1 MPAAAAGSPLP
12 LPFLLVALAAVAALS
27 FAAALRWSRWRTSAQ
42 SRRRARRGFA
52 GQAAAAKLLASSGY
66 TVLDASPRVDWTAL
80 QGGEGGEGEV
90 IEHVVELRADY
101 LVRRGG
107 RHYIAEVKT
116 GAAAELLGNSAT
128 RRQLL
133 EYQLAFGVDGVLL
146 VRPEDKRVEPI
157 EFPGLGGAPDGRSA
171 ALSWFLA
178 GAALGGAGALVAA
191 HALF

>member
-1 MPAAAAGSPLP
+1 MPAAAGGSPLP
-12 LPFLLVALAAVAALS
+12 LSFLLIALAAVAALS

-52 GQAAAAKLLASSGY
+52 GQAAAAKLLASAGY
-66 TVLDASPRVDWTAL
+66 TVLDANPRVDWTAL
-80 QGGEGGEGEV
+80 QGGEGEV

-101 LVRRGG
+101 LVRRRG

-157 EFPGLGGAPDGRSA
+157 EFPGLGEAPDGRSA
-171 ALSWFLA
+171 ALSWFIA

>member
-1 MPAAAAGSPLP
+1 MPAAAGGSPLP
-12 LPFLLVALAAVAALS
+12 PSWILIALAAVAALS
-27 FAAALRWSRWRTSAQ
+27 FAAALRWSRWRTSAL

-52 GQAAAAKLLASSGY
+52 GQAAAAKLLASAGY
-66 TVLDASPRVDWTAL
+66 TVLDANPRVDWTAL
-80 QGGEGGEGEV
+80 QGGEGEG

-116 GAAAELLGNSAT
+116 GAAAELVGNSAT

-157 EFPGLGGAPDGRSA
+157 EFPGLGQAPEERSA
-171 ALSWFLA
+171 ALFWFLA